1 MSKNPLE
8 KYAKLY
14 DYLKNFSVYE
24 ERNIARE
31 IGVPSP
37 TTKTKN
43 ENIDYIVNIC
53 AGLKEPSPRSNKGAP
68 TKSLLVDKKWL
79 EDIRSLTDQIR
90 EKETYRESDSDERI
104 HVSDSGHTLRFGY
117 GSDLASG
124 YLDSDPASGK
134 FCLVYNRKGSIFS
147 DISVPKNLVA
157 LHDLRRGDKVS
168 GYLRDN
174 ADGGELAQ
182 VESVNSLLP
191 EEVRSRRRFEEFT
204 PCFANEIVRLG
215 KKEPPLRALD
225 ILSPLGK
232 GQRVLISGPASSG
245 KSYLI
250 KQMVSSLTQGDANL
264 DVIVLLLAA
273 RPEEVTAFR
282 KIVRHGELLFTAFD
296 MPERVQM
303 QVATLAFEHAK
314 RQSEYGRDVIL
325 FVDGMTDL
333 VNAFSERART
343 NENGE
348 RWFSSAEAKR
358 FYALARNFEENG
370 SLTIVASMRTDE
382 EDARIQNIYKEL
394 KSAANKELRLSLSL
408 REKRIFPPVDFARSR
423 SYNDDALLSE
433 AELDCMA
440 RVKKSLVDDGAL
452 AEFYRT
458 LAETDDDQEFLLRFA
473 AQE

>member
-1 MSKNPLE
+1 M
-8 KYAKLY
+8 
-14 DYLKNFSVYE
+14 
-24 ERNIARE
+24 
-31 IGVPSP
+31 
-37 TTKTKN
+37 
-43 ENIDYIVNIC
+43 
-53 AGLKEPSPRSNKGAP
+53 
-68 TKSLLVDKKWL
+68 
-79 EDIRSLTDQIR
+79 
-90 EKETYRESDSDERI
+90 
-104 HVSDSGHTLRFGY
+104 
-117 GSDLASG
+117 
-124 YLDSDPASGK
+124 
-134 FCLVYNRKGSIFS
+134 
-147 DISVPKNLVA
+147 
-157 LHDLRRGDKVS
+157 
-168 GYLRDN
+168 
-174 ADGGELAQ
+174 
-182 VESVNSLLP
+182 ESVNSLLP

-348 RWFSSAEAKR
+348 RWFSSVEAKR

-408 REKRIFPPVDFARSR
+408 REKRIFPPGRFRKI
-423 SYNDDALLSE
+423 AL
-433 AELDCMA
+433 
-440 RVKKSLVDDGAL
+440 V
-452 AEFYRT
+452 
-458 LAETDDDQEFLLRFA
+458 
-473 AQE
+473 

>member
-8 KYAKLY
+8 KFAKLY

-215 KKEPPLRALD
+215 KKRAAA
-225 ILSPLGK
+225 SRSGYFKPAR
-232 GQRVLISGPASSG
+232 QR
-245 KSYLI
+245 
-250 KQMVSSLTQGDANL
+250 
-264 DVIVLLLAA
+264 AA
-273 RPEEVTAFR
+273 RPHIGARFLGQELSHKTDGIFAHARRRESR
-282 KIVRHGELLFTAFD
+282 RHRAAARRAARRSDGVPQDRPSRRTF
-296 MPERVQM
+296 V
-303 QVATLAFEHAK
+303 
-314 RQSEYGRDVIL
+314 YGIRYA
-325 FVDGMTDL
+325 GKGTD
-333 VNAFSERART
+333 AGCDARFRARQ
-343 NENGE
+343 
-348 RWFSSAEAKR
+348 A
-358 FYALARNFEENG
+358 
-370 SLTIVASMRTDE
+370 
-382 EDARIQNIYKEL
+382 
-394 KSAANKELRLSLSL
+394 
-408 REKRIFPPVDFARSR
+408 PV
-423 SYNDDALLSE
+423 
-433 AELDCMA
+433 
-440 RVKKSLVDDGAL
+440 
-452 AEFYRT
+452 
-458 LAETDDDQEFLLRFA
+458 
-473 AQE
+473 